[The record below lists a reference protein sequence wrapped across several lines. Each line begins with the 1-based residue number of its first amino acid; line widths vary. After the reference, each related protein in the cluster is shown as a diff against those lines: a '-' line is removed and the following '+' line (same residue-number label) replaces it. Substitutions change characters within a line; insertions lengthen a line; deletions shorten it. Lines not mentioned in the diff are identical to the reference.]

1 MLIDEMWVGKLQSSA
16 EVDYSI
22 ASTAA
27 VYSFQLI
34 AKSLA
39 IFAFKIAVLSTAVLV
54 KETPSRR
61 SGFICLASF
70 LPAQTCFNCAI
81 QVLMLK
87 GTWDIL
93 KKC

>member
-1 MLIDEMWVGKLQSSA
+1 MLIDEMWVGELFA

-39 IFAFKIAVLSTAVLV
+39 IFAFKIAVLSTAVVV

-70 LPAQTCFNCAI
+70 LPAQT
-81 QVLMLK
+81 MLK

-93 KKC
+93 KKCLGLLRGSYDYQ